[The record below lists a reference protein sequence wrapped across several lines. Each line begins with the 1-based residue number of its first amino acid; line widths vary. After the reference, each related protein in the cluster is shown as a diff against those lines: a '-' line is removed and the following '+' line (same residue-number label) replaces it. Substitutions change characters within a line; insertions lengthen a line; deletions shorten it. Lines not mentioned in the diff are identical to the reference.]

1 MCQTEEPHQS
11 PGEEAL
17 AGPSVMK
24 VTLTQAVS
32 LSQTV
37 TNTFRT
43 ANIQIQSQDQRLLTL
58 LLDKDNQR
66 VFRDV
71 VR

>member
-1 MCQTEEPHQS
+1 M
-11 PGEEAL
+11 

-58 LLDKDNQR
+58 LLDKDNRR